1 MLKVIKENTYIVN
14 KQIGN
19 LSREVES
26 IQKNQM
32 EIWELEMY
40 YLKIVN
46 WMKLTA
52 DWGDIR
58 ISALEDKSIESIQS
72 QEQSEGGGRE
82 RVKKQ

>member
-1 MLKVIKENTYIVN
+1 MLKVIKENMCIIN

-32 EIWELEMY
+32 EMWQLEMY

-58 ISALEDKSIESIQS
+58 IDTLEGKSIESIQS
-72 QEQSEGGGRE
+72 QEQTPMGQNKM
-82 RVKKQ
+82 V

>member
-1 MLKVIKENTYIVN
+1 
-14 KQIGN
+14 
-19 LSREVES
+19 
-26 IQKNQM
+26 
-32 EIWELEMY
+32 
-40 YLKIVN
+40 
-46 WMKLTA
+46 MKLTA